1 MREAAAAPAKK
12 GGKARAV
19 SAEVTVKDDW
29 LVEHAS
35 QVARMLPGGAQRPF
49 VRPFGQNKA
58 VLLPT
63 LLGQARPLVWAEYL
77 LCTGVDVVGL
87 YVFCSEA
94 AYARAAPQLCRAL
107 DQMATGDPAHCA

>member
-1 MREAAAAPAKK
+1 MVREAAAAPAKK
-12 GGKARAV
+12 GSKARAA

-35 QVARMLPGGAQRPF
+35 QVARMLPGGAWQP
-49 VRPFGQNKA
+49 
-58 VLLPT
+58 LT
-63 LLGQARPLVWAEYL
+63 LSGIGNHAASFLWHMSKVPSSRLKFS

-94 AYARAAPQLCRAL
+94 AYGRAAPQLCRAL
-107 DQMATGDPAHCA
+107 DQMAGGDAEHCA